1 MDYKK
6 DIQKALSYIEK
17 NLHEK
22 LSLKEISKI
31 ACMSDYHFKR
41 VFKKEV
47 KMGVYQYIQQRR
59 ISEASFLLLNSDLSI
74 IDISLVSGYSSQ
86 EAFSR
91 VFKEYYNLPPRQYK
105 NKFKNFFR
113 ENIIMANQEIKG
125 WIISGSNIDE
135 YNIMLD
141 NSTFHSG
148 NQSVKIS
155 GSKNLNSEN
164 FTTVMQQISAKN
176 YLNKRVKLSAYL
188 KSENI
193 DGWGGIWFRVDG
205 KNFEQLKF
213 DNMQDRPVVGTN
225 SWNYYSSVLDVPIE
239 ADILNFG
246 FLLQGSGN
254 LWADDF
260 NLEVVTKDVKTTDFS
275 SEQIYPDKPSNLS
288 FTQ

>member
-113 ENIIMANQEIKG
+113 ENIIMTNQEIKG

-141 NSTFHSG
+141 NSSFHSG

-164 FTTVMQQISAKN
+164 FATVMQQISAKN

-188 KSENI
+188 RSENI

-225 SWNYYSSVLDVPIE
+225 PWNYYSSVLDVPIE

-275 SEQIYPDKPSNLS
+275 SEQIYPDEPSNLS